1 MGFEWQHFW
10 TNWTQPTGSSSQHF
24 QADMFTLSAW
34 YNSWPA

>member
-10 TNWTQPTGSSSQHF
+10 TNWAQPTSLASQSF

-34 YNSWPA
+34 YNF

>member
-10 TNWTQPTGSSSQHF
+10 TNWAQPTTYFAKASN

-34 YNSWPA
+34 YNF